1 MRKYMCACMAL
12 VLMLA
17 IGGCGASKGK
27 SNETASNGGAGSSK
41 SYSELHWGLITFP
54 GKLDFNKTPYGQTV
68 SIESLAVNSLM
79 EYEPDG
85 KVKPGLASSVE
96 QPNPTT
102 YVYHL
107 RSVKFS
113 DGKPMTAADVVFSL
127 DRNLDDEESW
137 TKSYWEGV
145 ASITAP
151 NISTVVVKLKRP
163 SAVFE
168 DVVAFSGQVVEKVAT
183 EKMGEKATGTPGHL
197 LIGTG
202 PWKFD
207 SYTPEVGV
215 QLSRNPYW
223 TGPTPPAEKITV
235 TLFKTEASMALAL
248 RSGAIDGIDE
258 YASPKTFANIPGT
271 AELKAPGTEVDFVVA
286 NTLRPPFNDVHVRRA
301 MAYATDAKGM
311 IQALYPHG
319 EATEDPTMM
328 PANLFAGLGSQSQVN
343 QTLAALPK
351 YEFNLARAR
360 QELAKSAYPHGLT
373 TSIEVGQD
381 SAVSVS
387 SAEILAS
394 DLAKIGITAHVD
406 ELSPSE
412 EVEFNSGKTRLSII
426 ESGTAYPDPE
436 GLMSLRLA
444 PGQINPP
451 GAGLNM
457 ANYRNTVVDKLL
469 TESVETLNR
478 PKRLRMIGRLLGIEG
493 SEAPYWPL
501 YTHDYFGTLSSKYVF
516 PTFSYWSTY
525 FTPWGLAVKLAS

>member
-1 MRKYMCACMAL
+1 MRKYLCACTAL

-27 SNETASNGGAGSSK
+27 SNETASNSGAGSSK
-41 SYSELHWGLITFP
+41 SYPELHWGLITFP

-151 NISTVVVKLKRP
+151 NSSTVVVKLKRP

-301 MAYATDAKGM
+301 LAYATDAKGM

-328 PANLFAGLGSQSQVN
+328 PADLFAGLGSQSQVN

-457 ANYRNTVVDKLL
+457 ANYRNAVVDKLL
-469 TESVETLNR
+469 TESAETLNR